1 MLSTPALLKNWGIVF
16 LAVAPRPAFSSNHT
30 PQSVGRKLTTLRE
43 RCVRIAEVEGSIP
56 FESTI
61 EMTTP
66 MGVVISIDT
75 ARKINILGRKEFALR
90 QEFCCAKILV
100 RRKRAAPPCGTP
112 IGSAVLSTQDKVWAA
127 AERSAAAF
135 LFYPQCSGENHQKRS
150 FTMKCRAQEHAEERM
165 EKRILLLSFLTGV
178 GFVIVELIYAIYSH
192 SQSTL
197 MDALYDAA
205 ELIFIILL
213 LFLTPLFH
221 QPISEK
227 HPYGFFQLESVF
239 LVIKNIMLLSMTAS
253 VLTSVIEKLLSGGNN
268 INKGQV
274 SFFQLILG
282 LTSLLILL
290 VMKAMSRNISS
301 PTVDAEILGWKLDV
315 GYSLGMSLAFFVAV
329 QLKDTALG
337 FLTPYFDQIVA
348 ILVMLFMLPETIK
361 LLVGTFRDLFLFSPD
376 QETVDRIK
384 ALSGEVLEDHGFA
397 PVFYDISKTGRKLWV
412 AIYFRVAGDTVSVH
426 SIQEAD
432 RQLNDRISAEFPEAF
447 CEIILDNGTL
457 EAVVPSEEA

>member
-1 MLSTPALLKNWGIVF
+1 
-16 LAVAPRPAFSSNHT
+16 
-30 PQSVGRKLTTLRE
+30 
-43 RCVRIAEVEGSIP
+43 
-56 FESTI
+56 
-61 EMTTP
+61 
-66 MGVVISIDT
+66 
-75 ARKINILGRKEFALR
+75 
-90 QEFCCAKILV
+90 
-100 RRKRAAPPCGTP
+100 
-112 IGSAVLSTQDKVWAA
+112 
-127 AERSAAAF
+127 
-135 LFYPQCSGENHQKRS
+135 
-150 FTMKCRAQEHAEERM
+150 MKCRAQEHAEERM

-274 SFFQLILG
+274 SLFQLILG
-282 LTSLLILL
+282 LASLLILL

-361 LLVGTFRDLFLFSPD
+361 LLVETFRDLFLFSPD